1 MTNLISN
8 AVSTIKHWWLFLILG
23 ILLLAGGI
31 WIIFTPATG
40 YVALVVLFVVLL
52 LVSGIFQIIFSIS
65 NQKEL
70 SGWGWYLA
78 GGILEF
84 LIGIF
89 LWSRPDIAIGVLTVV
104 VGLWILFRGVSI
116 IAISTDLKGM
126 DVKGW
131 GWLMALGILM
141 AILSFMMILNIRF
154 GAKTVV
160 FFTGFAMIF
169 MGVAYTMF
177 SLKLKEIKSKLQGF
191 VKEAKGNMDE
201 LKKAVMDSLS
211 DANPQV
217 KNKISKMFDEY
228 NN

>member
-1 MTNLISN
+1 MTNVISKT
-8 AVSTIKHWWLFLILG
+8 VSTIKHWWLFLILG
-23 ILLLAGGI
+23 LLLLVGGI
-31 WIIFTPATG
+31 WIAFTPAAG
-40 YVALVVLFVVLL
+40 FIALVALFIGLL
-52 LVSGIFQIIFSIS
+52 LVSGIFFIIFSIS

-89 LWSRPDIAIGVLTVV
+89 LWSRPDIAMGVLTVV
-104 VGLWILFRGVSI
+104 VGLWILFRGISI

-131 GWLMALGILM
+131 GWLMTLGILM
-141 AILSFMMILNIRF
+141 TILSFMMILDIKF

-160 FFTGFAMIF
+160 FFTAIALIF
-169 MGVAYTMF
+169 MGIAYTILSF
-177 SLKLKEIKSKLQGF
+177 KLKKIKSKLQGF
-191 VKEAKGNMDE
+191 VKEAKGDMDK
-201 LKKAVMDSLS
+201 LKKAVMDSLQ

-217 KNKISKMFDEY
+217 KEKVSKMFDDY
-228 NN
+228 SN